1 MNRRLAAHKRHMG
14 TAAEPQAPQDDQ
26 HSARSRSAEVAARV
40 AARYAHAP
48 SYNEL
53 LAGEARVAVRAAEAA
68 SRAALEAQAAAES
81 VLAEIEAASEAE
93 AAQTRAAL
101 GKRIFEIPLQDNQES
116 RECSSNAPAAS
127 DGVGVAEAAQ
137 PMHANLIEFPS
148 ELDTARKARPRRDE
162 RPNAVVVEPER
173 QLSIF
178 EADPGSILIQAKP
191 VEAVAEVAPTAWA
204 GSDWL
209 QIELEEELLPEETAT
224 QAGPVVPALE
234 PAPINLRMMAAV
246 VDGTL
251 TAGAC
256 VAAALVAA
264 VNAHDLLPS
273 PRQIEI
279 GVGVALVVIGLL
291 YQVLFCALAKNTPGM
306 KYARVSLCTFD
317 DQIPSGAQRLGRLG
331 ALFLSILP
339 VGLGVAW
346 AIFDEEHLSWH
357 DRLSGT
363 YLRKG

>member
-1 MNRRLAAHKRHMG
+1 
-14 TAAEPQAPQDDQ
+14 
-26 HSARSRSAEVAARV
+26 
-40 AARYAHAP
+40 
-48 SYNEL
+48 
-53 LAGEARVAVRAAEAA
+53 
-68 SRAALEAQAAAES
+68 
-81 VLAEIEAASEAE
+81 
-93 AAQTRAAL
+93 
-101 GKRIFEIPLQDNQES
+101 
-116 RECSSNAPAAS
+116 
-127 DGVGVAEAAQ
+127 
-137 PMHANLIEFPS
+137 
-148 ELDTARKARPRRDE
+148 
-162 RPNAVVVEPER
+162 
-173 QLSIF
+173 
-178 EADPGSILIQAKP
+178 
-191 VEAVAEVAPTAWA
+191 
-204 GSDWL
+204 
-209 QIELEEELLPEETAT
+209 
-224 QAGPVVPALE
+224 
-234 PAPINLRMMAAV
+234 MAAV